1 MKFGEKSL
9 IVLVLM
15 GLITVSSPAFS
26 ESLFTAGVSQSY
38 YNQPRSLY
46 NNARASVIGDLVTIK
61 VEETIVAKDNL
72 KFNLAKSS
80 KIRDS
85 FSSFINHFLPEH
97 WTIPSEL
104 DGFGGGQDVENSV
117 NTDRTVTYKDT
128 VTAQVMQVLPNGNLI
143 VQGKKA
149 AINAGEKVN
158 LVVSGIVDPRFL
170 ARDGS
175 IASNQVANFQIAFIG
190 EGTVSKSNNEGLI
203 NKFARFLF

>member
-9 IVLVLM
+9 IVVILM
-15 GLITVSSPAFS
+15 GLITLASPAFC
-26 ESLFTAGVSQSY
+26 ESLFTSGVSQNY

-46 NNARASVIGDLVTIK
+46 NSGRANAIGDLVTIK

-72 KFNLAKSS
+72 KYTLGKSS
-80 KIRDS
+80 KLQDS
-85 FSSFINHFLPEH
+85 FSGLLNHFLPTG
-97 WTIPSEL
+97 WKVPSEL
-104 DGFGGGQDVENSV
+104 NGFGGGQNVENAV

-128 VTAQVMQVLPNGNLI
+128 ITAQVMQVLPNGNLI

-149 AINAGEKVN
+149 TINSGEKVN
-158 LVVSGIVDPRFL
+158 LIVSGIVDPRFL

-175 IASNQVANFQIAFIG
+175 IASNQVANFQIALVG
-190 EGTVSKSNNEGLI
+190 EGTVSRSNNEGFI